1 MKVPL
6 TKAEY
11 GSHKE
16 LRKQYVYNDTLT
28 HDYNWSSSLS
38 NFDDKIKKYLH
49 DRTEHG
55 LVSDNSLRMLGIPV
69 NSLQETMF
77 SSIVSQIIHYHI
89 SMNIG
94 KYIQEHYEHY
104 TPVYRKKASINKTS
118 DVTEVEK
125 IIEYVVKHQS
135 QVSRIQ
141 NTIQKFILPNITE
154 KGIEHYNNFLEKGDS
169 SGNISIIENVLLQE
183 YKILPDM
190 IGYDCSKQLQED
202 VQQSVS
208 FVVSSLIGWK
218 YTTIERRCVGS
229 ASQFGSI
236 LLDIIFKKIKVSTSA
251 KHIGKDNTNSNC
263 EYLWNLGK
271 SYYEP
276 ILSMDMEK
284 INHPENPFYIGIKD
298 YEYRQPEMYALWC
311 IHNMIKTPFYDRSK
325 VSIKEQNISL
335 EKILY
340 YVPVTYGSDIRL
352 ERKQPLFDSSIV
364 KTYKEIILGDLA
376 GIDSVEK
383 IKTKLATTKSCLL
396 TSFSTIITNFNQPLQ
411 QNNLDIDSITELVRI
426 LHSTDDKKWFTLLS
440 QAISIL
446 FLQLIIAFDT
456 DWDTLT
462 KSSSM
467 IDNIQFPLSR
477 KTYSVVE
484 GSDTFENSLHNRE
497 TIIKNTNELFLQYT
511 STLQDILGN
520 SNKNSMGG
528 LSLQGNNSFRIERM
542 GKTIQYPGDT
552 NVLKEFE
559 RYISSFSNDLSNVQE
574 TLRNSLNNLQSKYWY
589 RDVIKWVEVMFF
601 IFEPKEVLGGIPKSN
616 IEIDTGI
623 GKVENI
629 LKRLFSKKIQ
639 YIKRYIDYRI
649 SKNDYT
655 HEKVKR
661 EIQSI
666 LVSICYISKQS
677 QIILHI
683 LNTIISS
690 WWVSSSPHKS
700 KGNSSAFNEEYFL
713 RKVVMLKIYIENYE
727 MSELHKKYSKYTVDI
742 TEYQEDI
749 KNCLQVTITSKNK
762 TADVPEDLTIKLQNL
777 SGDLVWN
784 NIFATLY
791 ELSNDTFSFKDNV
804 PLIYL
809 PVIHKNKVHL
819 LQIGNCIVKG
829 NCKSGMGGIPSSL
842 LLDSEKFKKS
852 TFTKTAFVIVTEKL
866 ENISNIASWKM
877 YRSEYFT
884 NKGSNKKIVYRN
896 GLGSFFLSN
905 SYPISLQE
913 SKKKMND
920 SQMIEV
926 LEKYMLLSNSEKEE
940 YGKKVKLI
948 SIDMIRNIIENTLKK
963 DIINV

>member
-104 TPVYRKKASINKTS
+104 TPVYRKKASMNKTS

-125 IIEYVVKHQS
+125 IIEYVVKHQL

-154 KGIEHYNNFLEKGDS
+154 KGIEHYNNFLQKGDS
-169 SGNISIIENVLLQE
+169 EGDISIIENVLLQE

-202 VQQSVS
+202 IQQSVS
-208 FVVSSLIGWK
+208 FVVSSLVGWK
-218 YTTIERRCVGS
+218 YTTTQKRCVGS

-236 LLDIIFKKIKVSTSA
+236 LLDIIFKKIRVSSSI
-251 KHIGKDNTNSNC
+251 KHIGKDNTTSNC

-284 INHPENPFYIGIKD
+284 IEHPDNPFYLGIKD
-298 YEYRQPEMYALWC
+298 YEYKQPEMYALWC
-311 IHNMIKTPFYDRSK
+311 IRHILQTPFYDRSK
-325 VSIKEQNISL
+325 ISIKEQNVPFD
-335 EKILY
+335 KILY
-340 YVPVTYGSDIRL
+340 YVPVKYGSDIRL
-352 ERKQPLFDSSIV
+352 ERKQPSFDSGLV
-364 KTYKEIILGDLA
+364 KAFKDLILYDLS
-376 GIDSVEK
+376 GIENIEK
-383 IKTKLATTKSCLL
+383 IKTTLATNKSCLL
-396 TSFSTIITNFNQPLQ
+396 TDFSDIITNFNQPLQ
-411 QNNLDIDSITELVRI
+411 QNNFNIENITKLVRTLYSI
-426 LHSTDDKKWFTLLS
+426 DDKKWFILLS

-456 DWDTLT
+456 DWDTIT

-467 IDNIQFPLSR
+467 MNTIQFPLS
-477 KTYSVVE
+477 KKSYSVVE
-484 GSDTFENSLHNRE
+484 GSDTFEHSLHNRQ
-497 TIIKNTNELFLQYT
+497 TIIKNTNELFSQYV

-520 SNKNSMGG
+520 NYKNSMGG

-542 GKTIQYPGDT
+542 NKTIQYPGDM

-559 RYISSFSNDLSNVQE
+559 RYISSFSSDLNTIQDNLE
-574 TLRNSLNNLQSKYWY
+574 KSLTNLQSNYWY
-589 RDVIKWVEVMFF
+589 RDVITWLEVMFF
-601 IFEPKEVLGGIPKSN
+601 IFEPKEVLGGVPKSN

-629 LKRLFSKKIQ
+629 LKKLFTKKLQ
-639 YIKRYIDYRI
+639 YIRKYIDYRI

-655 HEKVKR
+655 QEKVKR
-661 EIQSI
+661 EIQST
-666 LVSICYISKQS
+666 LVSICYIEKQS
-677 QIILHI
+677 KIILHI
-683 LNTIISS
+683 LNKILSS

-700 KGNSSAFNEEYFL
+700 KGNSPAFNEEYFL
-713 RKVVMLKIYIENYE
+713 KKIVILKTSIESYE
-727 MSELHKKYSKYTVDI
+727 MKELLQVYGKYTVDI
-742 TEYQEDI
+742 KEYQKDI
-749 KNCLQVTITSKNK
+749 KDCLQVSFTSNKGSIDITNEESRKLSLLTGDYIWNK
-762 TADVPEDLTIKLQNL
+762 
-777 SGDLVWN
+777 
-784 NIFATLY
+784 IFESLY
-791 ELSNDTFSFKDNV
+791 ELSNDTFDYKN
-804 PLIYL
+804 PLLFL
-809 PVIHKNKVHL
+809 PIIRNNKVYL
-819 LQIGNCIVKG
+819 YNIGKCILEG
-829 NCKSGMGGIPSSL
+829 GCKSFNDISSSL
-842 LLDSEKFKKS
+842 LLDSEKCKKAI
-852 TFTKTAFVIVTEKL
+852 FTKTAFIVITEKSENVSNTSSWRMYDSKYFKEL
-866 ENISNIASWKM
+866 EDTKYI
-877 YRSEYFT
+877 YRS
-884 NKGSNKKIVYRN
+884 
-896 GLGSFFLSN
+896 GLGALFITYN
-905 SYPISLQE
+905 HPRTLQK
-913 SKKKMND
+913 SKKKLSD
-920 SQMIEV
+920 SKMIEV
-926 LEKYMLLSNSEKEE
+926 LEQYMLLSESEKKN
-940 YGKKVKLI
+940 YGKNVKLI
-948 SIDMIRNIIENTLKK
+948 SIDTMKNIIENMLSKNYM
-963 DIINV
+963 NVNNVS